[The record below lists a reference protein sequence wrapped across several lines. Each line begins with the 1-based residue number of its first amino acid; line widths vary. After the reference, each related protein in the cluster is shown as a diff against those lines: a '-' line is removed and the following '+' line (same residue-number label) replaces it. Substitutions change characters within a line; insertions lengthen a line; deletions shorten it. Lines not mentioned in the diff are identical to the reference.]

1 MNLNPIREELDF
13 PVALGTDYETQDCPV
28 ARVLELLG
36 ERWTFLI
43 VRDCFTGISRF
54 GDFIDHL
61 GLPKGVL
68 TVRLEKLVAAGIL
81 RKKKCGPRQYDYLL
95 TERGVTLWPI
105 LFSMAAWGDTHLTS
119 TGGRRRL
126 FLHAACGT
134 ELSSEGA
141 CPRCKITVVPS
152 DVIISNGPGAEL
164 DLREDPVT
172 RALDVP
178 HRMLTP
184 LAVGGRIVSHKG
196 TSEERSRQ
204 GKRPTRYGR

>member
-1 MNLNPIREELDF
+1 M
-13 PVALGTDYETQDCPV
+13 ALGNDYDTLDCPI
-28 ARVLELLG
+28 ARALELLG

-81 RKKKCGPRQYDYLL
+81 RKRKNAPRQYDYLL

-105 LFSMAAWGDTHLTS
+105 LFSMAAWGDTHLAPA
-119 TGGRRRL
+119 GGRRRL
-126 FLHAACGT
+126 FSHQICGA
-134 ELSSEGA
+134 ELSSDGS
-141 CPRCKITVVPS
+141 CPRCKIAAAPGDVV
-152 DVIISNGPGAEL
+152 IGNGPGAEL
-164 DLREDPVT
+164 HLREDPVT

-184 LAVGGRIVSHKG
+184 LSVDGRPGSRAGKLDRQSRRG
-196 TSEERSRQ
+196 RRAARRS
-204 GKRPTRYGR
+204 

>member
-1 MNLNPIREELDF
+1 M
-13 PVALGTDYETQDCPV
+13 ALGTDYESQDCPI

-68 TVRLEKLVAAGIL
+68 TVRLAKLVAAGIL
-81 RKKKCGPRQYDYLL
+81 RKKKCAPRQYDYLL
-95 TERGVTLWPI
+95 TERGVTLWPV
-105 LFSMAAWGDTHLTS
+105 LFSMAAWGDTHLAPA
-119 TGGRRRL
+119 GGRRRL
-126 FLHAACGT
+126 FSHETCGT
-134 ELSSEGA
+134 ELSSDGS
-141 CPRCKITVVPS
+141 CPRCEIAAAPG
-152 DVIISNGPGAEL
+152 DVIISSGPGAEL
-164 DLREDPVT
+164 KLRDDPVT

-184 LAVGGRIVSHKG
+184 LAVDARPASHMEKLDRRLRHGR
-196 TSEERSRQ
+196 RMAQR
-204 GKRPTRYGR
+204 R